1 MPIRLWLSI
10 ASTKGNEAISLPCAA
25 ARSLLTA
32 GKSPF
37 DDRASSGPSST
48 DLPLHIRPVWQE
60 IPGLKDRA
68 NGTSACWL
76 PRLRFAPRSVA
87 AFQPVSLN
95 VEPFSGIPKRKLEN
109 GEQRLAPPK
118 PPVQSRKSG
127 ICHQR
132 LVHTSITRGNV
143 GSWRTAGNRIGET
156 ALAGRGG
163 RIRTL
168 GSREAAS
175 RV

>member
-1 MPIRLWLSI
+1 MIERLPAPAQQTFHCI
-10 ASTKGNEAISLPCAA
+10 FD
-25 ARSLLTA
+25 RF
-32 GKSPF
+32 GK
-37 DDRASSGPSST
+37 R
-48 DLPLHIRPVWQE
+48 L
-60 IPGLKDRA
+60 PGLKDRA

-143 GSWRTAGNRIGET
+143 GSSRTAGNRIGET
-156 ALAGRGG
+156 ALAGWGG
-163 RIRTL
+163 RIRTHKC
-168 GSREAAS
+168 AS
-175 RV
+175 KIGL